1 MRELWGWD
9 DHPIYITIATPT
21 GNEETI
27 GVPAGAITTTIT
39 HPSHHSVGGEVMVI
53 GQGDVGQ
60 LGLGEEVLERK
71 NPAPVIGMKES
82 ATQVVCGG
90 MHTVALTKEG
100 KVRVLMAGEG
110 VHIQWLTS
118 HTPCS
123 PIQWMTSHTPC
134 FPIQWLTSHTPCS
147 PFRCTLGDVMMR
159 EHWDARHQRGRSTFL
174 VWLRSWMTSEWSR
187 YPRVTAIQ
195 LLWQVMAKCT
205 AGVCSG

>member
-1 MRELWGWD
+1 MIPYEPHNIVTEL
-9 DHPIYITIATPT
+9 HPT
-21 GNEETI
+21 GSAKI
-27 GVPAGAITTTIT
+27 PSFQPVT
-39 HPSHHSVGGEVMVI
+39 HPSQLKVAGEVMVI

-82 ATQVVCGG
+82 ATQVECGG

-123 PIQWMTSHTPC
+123 PIQWLTSHTPCFPIQWLTSHTPC

-147 PFRCTLGDVMMR
+147 PSGVHLGM
-159 EHWDARHQRGRSTFL
+159 
-174 VWLRSWMTSEWSR
+174 
-187 YPRVTAIQ
+187 
-195 LLWQVMAKCT
+195 
-205 AGVCSG
+205 